1 MAQVLSGLSY
11 IHDRGVIHFDL
22 KPSNIVCVGR
32 DEEDHRVKI
41 IDFGLARR
49 LAPVRTSLPVTVCG
63 TPEFIAPE
71 VWR

>member
-32 DEEDHRVKI
+32 DEEDQR
-41 IDFGLARR
+41 
-49 LAPVRTSLPVTVCG
+49 
-63 TPEFIAPE
+63 
-71 VWR
+71 